1 MFQQLLL
8 LVESFDSML
17 LEDKVEFITAKQ
29 GDKLWD
35 AYEKDKGAGKPKLK
49 DAAEVVKYI
58 ADHIS
63 DKHLQK
69 LANWYQQG
77 DYFLE
82 DAGKIKDSIEKFEKV
97 RKKVEKKDLS
107 QYKTSAELDAAIA
120 PFDEDDT
127 KSNKQLNREYV
138 AKLFKEKEA
147 ELFYE
152 GGGVKIIIPKTEEA
166 SKYFGKGTRWC
177 TAAEKNNMF
186 AHYNKPGAPLYIIIC
201 DNGEKYQFHFK
212 TGQFMNAEDRPVN
225 VGEIAKKCPVLYDAF
240 EKEAEKWGVM
250 GLIDPKKLT
259 DEIVADIFAKVRKT
273 YAKDPGEVI
282 RWIQEN
288 LVRPDVK
295 ISGETKKGL
304 IEFFDRVLDS
314 HVYSLLSNC
323 MGAFLK
329 LEPMEL
335 VELAKKDPGFHHGHA
350 LVTFVHKQQY
360 IEHIYKDKKAF
371 QALIDIVIDRIKSS
385 DNYYTDNYL
394 LILNELKNTLGN
406 QFDLKEWLPD
416 GFLDEIAIK
425 HGAESIKLVGY
436 EPPEAIQLKMVEKD
450 YRNIEHMP
458 YATNKVKERARM
470 FERAQ
475 KDRGRYSGR

>member
-1 MFQQLLL
+1 
-8 LVESFDSML
+8 
-17 LEDKVEFITAKQ
+17 
-29 GDKLWD
+29 
-35 AYEKDKGAGKPKLK
+35 
-49 DAAEVVKYI
+49 
-58 ADHIS
+58 
-63 DKHLQK
+63 
-69 LANWYQQG
+69 
-77 DYFLE
+77 
-82 DAGKIKDSIEKFEKV
+82 
-97 RKKVEKKDLS
+97 
-107 QYKTSAELDAAIA
+107 
-120 PFDEDDT
+120 
-127 KSNKQLNREYV
+127 
-138 AKLFKEKEA
+138 
-147 ELFYE
+147 
-152 GGGVKIIIPKTEEA
+152 
-166 SKYFGKGTRWC
+166 
-177 TAAEKNNMF
+177 
-186 AHYNKPGAPLYIIIC
+186 
-201 DNGEKYQFHFK
+201 
-212 TGQFMNAEDRPVN
+212 
-225 VGEIAKKCPVLYDAF
+225 
-240 EKEAEKWGVM
+240 M

-288 LVRPDVK
+288 LTKPDVK
-295 ISGETKKGL
+295 ISGKTKKSL

-385 DNYYTDNYL
+385 DSYYTDNYL